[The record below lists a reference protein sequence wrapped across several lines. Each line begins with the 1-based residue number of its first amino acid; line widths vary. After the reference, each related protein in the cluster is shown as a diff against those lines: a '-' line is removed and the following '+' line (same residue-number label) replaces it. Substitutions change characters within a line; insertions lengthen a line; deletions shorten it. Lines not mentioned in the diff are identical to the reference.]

1 MSDCS
6 SKIAKKMDEPTLRG
20 IISTMAKKMIS
31 KFEIASDPKSR
42 MKLVLEELGFEKFVL
57 ELGLESEER
66 DYPRKNE
73 EVMIKQSYGSGS
85 DHRHH
90 HHHHHHH
97 HHLPG
102 ILLQT
107 RSRKFF

>member
-1 MSDCS
+1 
-6 SKIAKKMDEPTLRG
+6 MDEPTLRG

-31 KFEIASDPKSR
+31 KFETASDPKSR

-73 EVMIKQSYGSGS
+73 EVMIKMT
-85 DHRHH
+85 
-90 HHHHHHH
+90 
-97 HHLPG
+97 LIKLIP
-102 ILLQT
+102 L
-107 RSRKFF
+107 